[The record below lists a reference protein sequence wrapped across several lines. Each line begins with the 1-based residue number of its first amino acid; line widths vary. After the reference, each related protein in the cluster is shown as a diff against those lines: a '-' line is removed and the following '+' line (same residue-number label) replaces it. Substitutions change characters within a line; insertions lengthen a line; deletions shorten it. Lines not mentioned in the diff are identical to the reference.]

1 MPILLLVGVS
11 CSVLFYRAADA
22 ERLSPLLWGA
32 ASLALTLA
40 AAVGG
45 RGVIVI
51 LAGQAGLFLVMW
63 WYNAYRRRAK

>member
-1 MPILLLVGVS
+1 MPIALLVGVS
-11 CSVLFYRAADA
+11 CAVLFYRAADT
-22 ERLSPLLWGA
+22 ERLTPLLWGT

-45 RGVIVI
+45 QGAFVI

-63 WYNAYRRRAK
+63 WYNADRRRAK